1 MSAMLEVR
9 NVSKHFGSLVAV
21 QDVSLTVAKGE
32 LRAIIGPN
40 GAGKTTFFNMISGFF
55 PPTKGDIVF
64 DGEVVTKQTVAAR
77 VASGMARTFQI
88 TEIFPELSVREN
100 VRIAQE
106 SADGYRL
113 HMWVSRAETARVM
126 REVDELMT
134 VTGLDGKADRLV
146 GELSHGDQR
155 AAEIAMALA
164 LRPRLLLLDEPTA
177 GHGRTGDLSCR
188 RADPSAAQGQQ
199 LYDCIDRARHAGG
212 VQPGGSHHGAGRGQ
226 DAGRWHAAGDRRGS
240 ARAGGVS
247 GEGRMNALEAEGL
260 NTFYGKSHILHDVG
274 LTVAEGRITT
284 LLGRNGAGKSTTLR
298 SLVGL
303 TPPRSGHV
311 RVFGQ
316 ETTRLPTYR
325 IAALGVGYVPEG
337 RRIFANLTV
346 DENLQVPLERPG
358 PFTIPRIYQLFPRL
372 AERKQNR
379 GRQLSGG
386 EQEML
391 SIARALLLNPR
402 LLILDEPS
410 QGLAPLIV
418 REVFRIVAQMRTE
431 GISVLLVEQNVRVAL
446 EVADDAYVIE
456 NGQIVYTGLAA
467 ELGADEE
474 RIQALAGASAEE
486 WHLDEMLPT

>member
-1 MSAMLEVR
+1 
-9 NVSKHFGSLVAV
+9 
-21 QDVSLTVAKGE
+21 
-32 LRAIIGPN
+32 
-40 GAGKTTFFNMISGFF
+40 
-55 PPTKGDIVF
+55 
-64 DGEVVTKQTVAAR
+64 
-77 VASGMARTFQI
+77 
-88 TEIFPELSVREN
+88 
-100 VRIAQE
+100 
-106 SADGYRL
+106 
-113 HMWVSRAETARVM
+113 
-126 REVDELMT
+126 
-134 VTGLDGKADRLV
+134 
-146 GELSHGDQR
+146 
-155 AAEIAMALA
+155 
-164 LRPRLLLLDEPTA
+164 
-177 GHGRTGDLSCR
+177 
-188 RADPSAAQGQQ
+188 
-199 LYDCIDRARHAGG
+199 
-212 VQPGGSHHGAGRGQ
+212 
-226 DAGRWHAAGDRRGS
+226 
-240 ARAGGVS
+240 
-247 GEGRMNALEAEGL
+247 MNALEAEGL

-316 ETTRLPTYR
+316 DTTRLPTYR
-325 IAALGVGYVPEG
+325 IAGLGVGYVPEG

-358 PFTIPRIYQLFPRL
+358 PWTIPRIYQLFPRL

-418 REVFRIVAQMRTE
+418 REVFRIVVQMRTE

-446 EVADDAYVIE
+446 DVADDAYVIE
-456 NGQIVYTGLAA
+456 NGQIVYTGPAA

-474 RIQALAGASAEE
+474 RIQALAGASAAE
-486 WHLDEMLPT
+486 WHLDEVLPG